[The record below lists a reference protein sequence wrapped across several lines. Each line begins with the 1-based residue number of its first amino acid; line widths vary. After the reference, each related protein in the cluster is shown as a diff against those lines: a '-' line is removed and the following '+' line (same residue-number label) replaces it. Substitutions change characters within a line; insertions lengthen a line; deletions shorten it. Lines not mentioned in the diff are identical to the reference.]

1 MIVFNFYHILLY
13 RCIQRAFRALS
24 FLPTAMHSVV
34 CILNPS
40 TSAGTSTYI
49 VSAVPV
55 WVLTLKYLVLSV
67 NLFDIPESEQESRY
81 L

>member
-1 MIVFNFYHILLY
+1 
-13 RCIQRAFRALS
+13 
-24 FLPTAMHSVV
+24 MHSVV

-55 WVLTLKYLVLSV
+55 WALTLKYLVLSV